1 MEIGLLFGIE
11 EDERETE
18 RRKKWLRGRRSWTN

>member
-1 MEIGLLFGIE
+1 MEIGLLFGID

-18 RRKKWLRGRRSWTN
+18 RRKKWLRGRRSL